1 METKKPVNHR
11 YSYIEHVENVARPF
25 LYHFGAFGVFRYRVG
40 DRGCERWPS
49 PCPIPA
55 RREQH
60 VGARTLLQ
68 ENTVSEKRFRD
79 SFVPD
84 AQRTRIVSSFLF
96 SYQDAV
102 ELNATGQFLHNT
114 LPTSQEGTVNTYV
127 LLLLLFET
135 QNIIET
141 NLNYLYERLL
151 FLFFFSC

>member
-1 METKKPVNHR
+1 MSKMLHVRFYIISALLVSFDTASAIEGVKGGRHRVQSQLAVNSTTAQGLC
-11 YSYIEHVENVARPF
+11 Y
-25 LYHFGAFGVFRYRVG
+25 
-40 DRGCERWPS
+40 
-49 PCPIPA
+49 
-55 RREQH
+55 
-60 VGARTLLQ
+60 
-68 ENTVSEKRFRD
+68 KRFRD

>member
-25 LYHFGAFGVFRYRVG
+25 LHHFGAVGVFRYCVG

-60 VGARTLLQ
+60 DGARTLLQ

-79 SFVPD
+79 SFVPE
-84 AQRTRIVSSFLF
+84 RMNRNELESSLLSF
-96 SYQDAV
+96 SAIKM
-102 ELNATGQFLHNT
+102 LSN
-114 LPTSQEGTVNTYV
+114 
-127 LLLLLFET
+127 
-135 QNIIET
+135 
-141 NLNYLYERLL
+141 
-151 FLFFFSC
+151 